1 MMIVQKAIKVIIINN
16 SNNICM
22 SEKDRMSSLNF
33 NGYVSIIFKQAN
45 IALVFVAVL
54 QSMTQASI
62 QIKKHKIAMLR

>member
-1 MMIVQKAIKVIIINN
+1 MIVQKAIKVIIINN